1 MFARLTE
8 LIGRDLLR
16 DTVAYSVGI
25 GVAGAS
31 FAALATAQGLPWW
44 ITMAMSML
52 VYAGTAQFAAI
63 GVAAAGGGPAAII
76 MTGLVLNLRHVPY
89 GMAVGHLYWDRWWT
103 RLLGTQNL
111 LDTTAAFA
119 LAEGEDLRRARI
131 AYWTTGAGNAVAWA
145 AGNAV
150 GILAGGQIADPAAFG
165 LDAALPAIVLALV
178 LPSLREVS
186 TLLAALT
193 GAVIALAASPF
204 LPAGIPVLLALAG
217 LVFAWPRGESESR
230 GSATDAEEAER

>member
-1 MFARLTE
+1 MSARKRLAQLTA

-25 GVAGAS
+25 AVAGAS
-31 FAALATAQGLPWW
+31 FAALATTHGLPWW

-63 GVAAAGGGPAAII
+63 GVAAAGGGPVAVIA
-76 MTGLVLNLRHVPY
+76 TGLILNLRHLPY
-89 GMAVGHLYWDRWWT
+89 GMAVGHLYWDRWWR
-103 RLLGTQNL
+103 RLLGTHNL

-119 LAEGEDLRRARI
+119 LAEGEDRRRARI

-145 AGNAV
+145 IGNIAGIV
-150 GILAGGQIADPAAFG
+150 AGQQIADPAVFG
-165 LDAALPAIVLALV
+165 LDAALPAVVLALA
-178 LPSLREVS
+178 LPSLRDAG
-186 TLLAALT
+186 TLLASVA
-193 GAVIALAASPF
+193 GAAIALATSPF

-217 LVFAWPRGESESR
+217 LVLAMPRKKPEI
-230 GSATDAEEAER
+230 EEVER

>member
-1 MFARLTE
+1 MFARLTA
-8 LIGRDLLR
+8 LVGRDLLR
-16 DTVAYSVGI
+16 DTAAYSVGI
-25 GVAGAS
+25 AVAGAS

-63 GVAAAGGGPAAII
+63 GVAAAGGGPAAVV
-76 MTGLVLNLRHVPY
+76 MTGLILNLRHVPY

-119 LAEGEDLRRARI
+119 LAEGDDLRRARI
-131 AYWTTGAGNAVAWA
+131 AYWTTGAGNAVAWTV
-145 AGNAV
+145 GNVV
-150 GILAGGQIADPAAFG
+150 GIVAGGQIADPAKLG

-178 LPSLREVS
+178 LPSLRELG

-193 GAVIALAASPF
+193 GAAVALATSPF

-217 LVFAWPRGESESR
+217 LVFAWPRHE
-230 GSATDAEEAER
+230 TDTDELEEAER

>member
-1 MFARLTE
+1 MFARITSLV
-8 LIGRDLLR
+8 GRDLLR
-16 DTVAYSVGI
+16 DTVAYSIGI
-25 GVAGAS
+25 AVAGAS

-63 GVAAAGGGPAAII
+63 GVAAAGGGAGAII
-76 MTGLVLNLRHVPY
+76 ATGLILNLRHVPY

-119 LAEGEDLRRARI
+119 LAAGDDRRARI
-131 AYWTTGAGNAVAWA
+131 AYWATGAGNFIAWF
-145 AGNAV
+145 AGNVV
-150 GILAGGQIADPAAFG
+150 GIIAGHQVADPAAFG

-178 LPSLREVS
+178 LPALREAD
-186 TLLAALT
+186 TLIASLT
-193 GAVIALAASPF
+193 GAALALATSPF

-217 LVFAWPRGESESR
+217 LVFAWPRKRPE
-230 GSATDAEEAER
+230 TEEVEA

>member
-1 MFARLTE
+1 MFARLTA
-8 LIGRDLLR
+8 LTGRDLLR
-16 DTVAYSVGI
+16 DTAAYSVGI
-25 GVAGAS
+25 AVAGAS

-63 GVAAAGGGPAAII
+63 GVAAAGGGPAAVIT
-76 MTGLVLNLRHVPY
+76 TGLILNLRHLPY

-103 RLLGTQNL
+103 RLLGTHNL

-119 LAEGEDLRRARI
+119 LAEGDDLRRARI
-131 AYWTTGAGNAVAWA
+131 AYWTTGVGNAVAWA
-145 AGNAV
+145 VGNVV
-150 GILAGGQIADPAAFG
+150 GIFAGGQIADPAKLG

-178 LPSLREVS
+178 LPALRELG

-193 GAVIALAASPF
+193 GALIALATSPF

-217 LVFAWPRGESESR
+217 LVFAWPRHE
-230 GSATDAEEAER
+230 ADADEVEGAER